1 MNNKIIQYND
11 EIIKDVLNLNKILP
25 DDYNVKYNNAFEII
39 KKSDNYEYINTLLKS
54 MIKISKQKNYSCDE
68 QNKMILISLL
78 NKLTNKNYVTIKNK
92 ILNDIIYSYDILH
105 YLCDNIFLKI
115 LNDTKYNSL
124 YINLVIDIAIEN
136 NLYIDDT
143 NNFITLIIIK
153 CNELYNSKI
162 SIKNNFINNI
172 KEEENT
178 NITNYF
184 KNKKILKN
192 YLLFISKLINHNLI
206 NKEII
211 DYILSDL
218 MTECEFRIELL
229 CCFVNRNDIFN
240 LLQKNNINNYLT
252 SIRNN
257 YDSRITYLIDELKI
271 EKEINNK
278 IEIEKEKEKEINIV
292 IENDMKLNNLLNE
305 YLIHKNIKESIK
317 YLKEFIDGYDNL
329 IKDFLYIIFDYDKEK
344 FNNILNLFKNF

>member
-1 MNNKIIQYND
+1 M
-11 EIIKDVLNLNKILP
+11 
-25 DDYNVKYNNAFEII
+25 
-39 KKSDNYEYINTLLKS
+39 
-54 MIKISKQKNYSCDE
+54 
-68 QNKMILISLL
+68 
-78 NKLTNKNYVTIKNK
+78 
-92 ILNDIIYSYDILH
+92 
-105 YLCDNIFLKI
+105 
-115 LNDTKYNSL
+115 
-124 YINLVIDIAIEN
+124 
-136 NLYIDDT
+136 
-143 NNFITLIIIK
+143 
-153 CNELYNSKI
+153 
-162 SIKNNFINNI
+162 
-172 KEEENT
+172 
-178 NITNYF
+178 
-184 KNKKILKN
+184 
-192 YLLFISKLINHNLI
+192 FISKLINHNLI

-271 EKEINNK
+271 EKKIKKK

-344 FNNILNLFKNF
+344 FNNILNLFKNFLKLNITFNIDNLNEINEDFSEIILDHHL